1 MMEVVPLAAADQDA
15 VAELLVSQMQEH
27 RVQTSAPR
35 LREVVNSVLS
45 DSPRGFILVAKDK
58 GRMVAVA
65 YVAVILS
72 VEHSGPVGWLEE
84 LYVSPNHRG
93 TGVGTA
99 LLDAVL
105 AQARRRGLVAIDL
118 EVDAEHQ
125 RAESLYRRAGFQSLP
140 RSRWAK
146 IL

>member
-1 MMEVVPLAAADQDA
+1 MEVVPLTAPDQDA
-15 VAELLVSQMQEH
+15 VAKLLVLQMREH
-27 RVQTSAPR
+27 RVQTTIPR
-35 LREVVNSVLS
+35 LRNVISGVLN
-45 DSPRGFILVAKDK
+45 DSRRGFILVAKDQ
-58 GRMVAVA
+58 GRVLGVA
-65 YVAVILS
+65 YLAIILS

-105 AQARRRGLVAIDL
+105 AQARERGLVAIDL

-125 RAESLYRRAGFQSLP
+125 RAESLYGRTGFQNLP

>member
-1 MMEVVPLAAADQDA
+1 MEVVPLTATDQDA
-15 VAELLVSQMQEH
+15 VAELLVLQMLEH
-27 RVQTSAPR
+27 RVQTTVPR
-35 LREVVNSVLS
+35 LHDVISSVLN
-45 DSPRGFILVAKDK
+45 DRRRGFFLVAKDQ
-58 GRMVAVA
+58 GRVLGVA
-65 YVAVILS
+65 YLAIILS
-72 VEHSGPVGWLEE
+72 VEHCGPVGWLEE

-105 AQARRRGLVAIDL
+105 AQARERDLVAIDL

-125 RAESLYRRAGFQSLP
+125 RAESLYRRTGFRNLP